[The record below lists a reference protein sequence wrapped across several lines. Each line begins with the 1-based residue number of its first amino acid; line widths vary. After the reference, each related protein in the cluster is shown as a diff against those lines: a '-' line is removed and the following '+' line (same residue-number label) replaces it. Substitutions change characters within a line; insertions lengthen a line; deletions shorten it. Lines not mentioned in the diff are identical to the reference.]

1 MAKVLGLDVGTNSL
15 GWALL
20 DTAAQTIID
29 CGVRIFSGA
38 LTPKKDKLS
47 NADRRQ
53 FRLTRRQFERRRR
66 RKEKLR
72 HRLQQLSMMPEDIKQ
87 FYRMNPYALRAMA
100 LDKQLTLHELGRVIY
115 HLNQRRGY
123 RSNRKSTNEE
133 EEKGTIFKGA
143 TDKPG
148 INTVEEALSS
158 GKFRTLGEYL
168 ASLDTTTQRIRNR
181 FTLRSHHE
189 DEFNRIWKKQA
200 EFYPDILNQAQY
212 EYIAKKCV
220 FFQRPLKSQKKNL
233 GKCTLEPKK
242 YKAPKS
248 QPLSQMFRLL
258 QNLNNLRIITPD
270 RVTDESRMLTTKE
283 REVIFAYLSSHDILD
298 TEKKFPAAL
307 KTELGYGKRDS
318 IAFNIKKLHGLKT
331 EIALRNALGDTHFLS
346 LSDEE
351 KHQMWYILYG
361 AEHEEW
367 VKNYAKSHWQCN
379 DEQAKQL
386 AAMRLESGYMSLSS
400 KAMRKMMPFLEN
412 GDRYDEAAFAAGYH
426 HSDLRQDKGVA
437 DRIPPINTIRN
448 PIVMV
453 SLTQV
458 RTVVNCLID
467 EYGKP
472 DEIHVEMAR
481 DLKNSL
487 SKRLEI
493 EKQQKDRAKQR
504 EKIKEILRQ
513 YIANPSNNDILRYE
527 LWQEVNEHCPY
538 TGDYISPSRL
548 CSDHSDIDV
557 EHILPYSRT
566 LDNSVMNLTIC
577 VREENARKGDRTP
590 WEMYGGD
597 EEMFE
602 ELCRRINTE
611 KMSDE
616 KQKRFRMNDK
626 QFEEFMTSGEGGD
639 FLDRQLH
646 DTAYIARE
654 TKAIMETICTNVIIT
669 KGTATADLRHL
680 WGLNNILGKKNTI
693 DNIAIK
699 NRDDHRHHAID
710 AIVIALTSRRTLQL
724 LSSWN
729 ASEKFNRRTKARF
742 QLPRPWDDIFLQSQ
756 KGIANIIVSHK
767 VNKRVRGA
775 LHEETVYGRLK
786 MPFTGMP
793 AYNKEKQ
800 QPYYVVRKPLSG
812 MTDTN
817 PVYKIVDPIVK
828 ETVYQRLIEKG
839 INEHDLRSAEKNE
852 KAKKIK
858 IPKDAFAEPLY
869 MPAAEGK
876 KAPRILSVRIAVPAT
891 KMFPLHSHGDSAAF
905 VEPGN
910 NHHVTI
916 FEREG
921 RRKTERKEYVISLF
935 EAVRRVIQKQ
945 SPIQR
950 SMDGWDFICSLQKN
964 ELFIRD
970 YHPDEINLEDKSQYH
985 TFAESVYRVQKFTEG
1000 EINLRLHRLAVLKAV
1015 IDNKEVDI
1023 GRWICAASTL
1033 SGFKVRIS
1041 PIGKLEIADD

>member
-20 DTAAQTIID
+20 DTAAQTVID
-29 CGVRIFSGA
+29 CGVRVFPEGVNDPNTS
-38 LTPKKDKLS
+38 KEQSK
-47 NADRRQ
+47 NVVRRQ

-87 FYRMNPYALRAMA
+87 FYRMNPYALRAIA

-123 RSNRKSTNEE
+123 RSNRKSANEE
-133 EEKGTIFKGA
+133 EEKGTIFAGA
-143 TDKPG
+143 EGKPG
-148 INTVEEALSS
+148 INAVEQALRS

-242 YKAPKS
+242 FKAPKS

-270 RVTDESRMLTTKE
+270 RVTDESRMLTAKE
-283 REVIFAYLSSHDILD
+283 REVIFAYLSSHDVLD
-298 TEKKFPAAL
+298 TEKKFPVTL
-307 KTELGYGKRDS
+307 KTELGYGKKDS

-331 EIALRNALGDTHFLS
+331 EIALRKALGDTHFLS

-379 DEQAKQL
+379 DEQAEKC
-386 AAMRLESGYMSLSS
+386 AKIRLEPGYMSLSS

-426 HSDLRQDKGVA
+426 HSDLRQDKSVA
-437 DRIPPINTIRN
+437 DRIPPITTIRN
-448 PIVMV
+448 PTVMV

-481 DLKNSL
+481 DLKNPL

-504 EKIKEILRQ
+504 EEIKEKLRPH
-513 YIANPSNNDILRYE
+513 IANPSRNDILRYE
-527 LWQEVNEHCPY
+527 LWQEANEHCPY
-538 TGDYISPSRL
+538 TGEYISLSRL

-566 LDNSVMNLTIC
+566 LDNSVMNMTIC
-577 VREENARKGDRTP
+577 VREENARKGNKTP

-602 ELCRRINTE
+602 ELCQRIN
-611 KMSDE
+611 KMPYP

-626 QFEEFMTSGEGGD
+626 QFEQFMTSGEGGD

-680 WGLNNILGKKNTI
+680 WGLNDILASQEISNDST
-693 DNIAIK
+693 AVK

-756 KGIANIIVSHK
+756 KAIANIIVSHK

-775 LHEETVYGRLK
+775 LHEETIYGRLK

-793 AYNKEKQ
+793 AYDEKQ
-800 QPYYVVRKPLSG
+800 QPYYVVRKSLSG
-812 MTDTN
+812 MQDTN

-828 ETVYQRLIEKG
+828 ETVFQRLIQRG
-839 INEHDLRSAEKNE
+839 IAEHDLREEK
-852 KAKKIK
+852 KVK
-858 IPKDAFAEPLY
+858 IPKDAFVEPLY
-869 MPAAEGK
+869 MPAAKGK
-876 KAPRILSVRIAVPAT
+876 KAPRILSVRIALPAT
-891 KMFPLHSHGDSAAF
+891 KMLPLHSHGDSAAF

-910 NHHVTI
+910 NHHITI
-916 FEREG
+916 FERQTPKG
-921 RRKTERKEYVISLF
+921 KERKGIITSLF
-935 EAVRRVIQKQ
+935 QAVRRVAQKQ

-950 SMDGWDFICSLQKN
+950 SMDGWDFVCSLQTN
-964 ELFIRD
+964 ELFLRD
-970 YHPDEINLEDKSQYH
+970 LHPDAVDFHDKSQYH
-985 TFAESVYRVQKFTEG
+985 TFAESVYRVQKMTDGQIAF
-1000 EINLRLHRLAVLKAV
+1000 RLHRVAVLDTKLA
-1015 IDNKEVDI
+1015 DGSYYTP
-1023 GRWICAASTL
+1023 GRFLVSPSSLKGC
-1033 SGFKVRIS
+1033 KVRIS
-1041 PIGKLEIADD
+1041 PIGTLEIADD